1 MTGFAALVT
10 SSLAL
15 ILLGFT
21 QVGQLIAFHQ
31 SLQFRAE
38 TLAVRAAAQL
48 HKGEDACT
56 QMPDFVLS
64 CAVDGN
70 VAYVVVGDQI
80 QLFGRQ
86 FTLKY
91 QASVANQWAEFTD
104 DSVL

>member
-1 MTGFAALVT
+1 MTGFAALMT

-15 ILLGFT
+15 ILLGFA

-48 HKGEDACT
+48 HKGEDACA

-64 CAVDGN
+64 CWVEGN
-70 VAYVVVGDQI
+70 VAHVEVSDQI
-80 QLFGRQ
+80 HLLGRQ
-86 FTLKY
+86 FTLKNR
-91 QASVANQWAEFTD
+91 ASVANQWAEFTD